1 MATIDRIAELL
12 RQQEK
17 LDRAREPSGDVRGTD
32 EPKSNRQGRVLT
44 GFSNVMRDAFEASL
58 RMRRRASDFN

>member
-12 RQQEK
+12 RQQEE
-17 LDRAREPSGDVRGTD
+17 LDRAKQPPGDVRDAD
-32 EPKSNRQGRVLT
+32 EQKSSRQGRVLT

>member
-12 RQQEK
+12 RQQEE
-17 LDRAREPSGDVRGTD
+17 LDRAKPSADVRDAD
-32 EPKSNRQGRVLT
+32 EQKSNRQGRVLT